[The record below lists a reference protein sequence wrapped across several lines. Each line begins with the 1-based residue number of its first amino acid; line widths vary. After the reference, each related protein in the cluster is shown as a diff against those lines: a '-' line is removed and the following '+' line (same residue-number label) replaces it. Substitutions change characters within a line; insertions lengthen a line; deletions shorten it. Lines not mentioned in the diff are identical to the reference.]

1 MQQPVGMRDGSNLQ
15 FLVVRM
21 HKVAQIIQCETMRKR
36 NKSSF
41 HSSKI
46 AMQTDTDGASSQ
58 IILESSEVYHW
69 HSGRQVFLIYSAA
82 PLPARHGQLQTGN
95 RGEERNTLEPS
106 Y

>member
-58 IILESSEVYHW
+58 IYWNPQRCTIGIL
-69 HSGRQVFLIYSAA
+69 GDKYS
-82 PLPARHGQLQTGN
+82 
-95 RGEERNTLEPS
+95 
-106 Y
+106 